1 MSWRKALDLLRATEA
16 HAHCDIPCGIYD
28 PLPAQIAAMTVL
40 RMHQLIEGLPQ
51 PGQGASKEE
60 IDRYENSLSR
70 YIAVKEEHAELCK
83 RELNILWHDYF
94 KPEHLE
100 KYPDLHT
107 LFWNTIKLAS
117 KTKQEINKEAA
128 EELVRSVQRIAEIF
142 WETKGAQTKRVPT
155 HMPVGGEYVLPA
167 A

>member
-1 MSWRKALDLLRATEA
+1 MFKMETA

-40 RMHQLIEGLPQ
+40 RMHQLIEQLPK
-51 PGQGASKEE
+51 PGPDAGKEE
-60 IDRYENSLSR
+60 VDRYENSLSR
-70 YIAVKEEHAELCK
+70 YIAIKEEHAELVK
-83 RELNILWHDYF
+83 RELDILWHDYF

-107 LFWNTIKLAS
+107 IFWNTIKLAS

-142 WETKGAQTKRVPT
+142 WETKGVRTHRVPT

>member
-1 MSWRKALDLLRATEA
+1 MIRVLRA

-40 RMHQLIEGLPQ
+40 RMHQLIEQLPK
-51 PGQGASKEE
+51 PGPDASKEE
-60 IDRYENSLSR
+60 LDRYQNSLSR
-70 YIAVKEEHAELCK
+70 YVAIKEQHSELVK
-83 RELNILWHDYF
+83 RELDILWHDYF
-94 KPEHLE
+94 KPEHLD
-100 KYPDLHT
+100 KYPDLHNI
-107 LFWNTIKLAS
+107 FWNTIKLAS

-128 EELVRSVQRIAEIF
+128 EELVRAVQRIAQIF
-142 WETKGAQTKRVPT
+142 WETKGVQTHRVPT

>member
-1 MSWRKALDLLRATEA
+1 MIRVLRA

-40 RMHQLIEGLPQ
+40 RMHQLIEQLPK
-51 PGQGASKEE
+51 PGPDASKEE
-60 IDRYENSLSR
+60 LDRYQNSLSR
-70 YIAVKEEHAELCK
+70 YVAIKEQHSELVK
-83 RELNILWHDYF
+83 RELDILWHDYF

-100 KYPDLHT
+100 KYPDLHNI
-107 LFWNTIKLAS
+107 FWNTIKLAS
-117 KTKQEINKEAA
+117 KTKQEVNKEAA

-142 WETKGAQTKRVPT
+142 WETKGVQTHRVPT
-155 HMPVGGEYVLPA
+155 HMPVGGECVLPA

>member
-1 MSWRKALDLLRATEA
+1 MSWRDFLVHLRPREA

-40 RMHQLIEGLPQ
+40 RMHQLIEGLQ
-51 PGQGASKEE
+51 KPGPNASKEE
-60 IDRYENSLSR
+60 LDRYENSLSR
-70 YIAVKEEHAELCK
+70 YVAVKEQHAELCK
-83 RELNILWHDYF
+83 RELDILWHDYF

-100 KYPDLHT
+100 KYPDLHN

-117 KTKQEINKEAA
+117 KTKQEINKQAA
-128 EELVRSVQRIAEIF
+128 EELVQSVQRIAEIF
-142 WETKGAQTKRVPT
+142 WETKGVRTHRVET
-155 HMPVGGEYVLPA
+155 HMPVGGQYVLPA

>member
-1 MSWRKALDLLRATEA
+1 MVKIKVA

-40 RMHQLIEGLPQ
+40 RMHQLIEQLPQ
-51 PGQGASKEE
+51 PGEGGGKEE
-60 IDRYENSLSR
+60 RDRYDNSLSR
-70 YIAVKEEHAELCK
+70 YIAIKEQHAELAK
-83 RELNILWHDYF
+83 RELDILWHDYF
-94 KPEHLE
+94 KAEHLE
-100 KYPDLHT
+100 KYPDLHD

-117 KTKQEINKEAA
+117 KVKQEINKQAA
-128 EELVRSVQRIAEIF
+128 EELVARVQRIAEIF
-142 WETKGAQTKRVPT
+142 WETKGVRTHRVPT

>member
-1 MSWRKALDLLRATEA
+1 MSWRAFLAHLRPREA
-16 HAHCDIPCGIYD
+16 RAHCDIPCGIYD

-40 RMHQLIEGLPQ
+40 RMHQLIEGLEK
-51 PGQGASKEE
+51 PGPNASKEE
-60 IDRYENSLSR
+60 LDRYENSLSR
-70 YIAVKEEHAELCK
+70 YVAVKEQHAELCK
-83 RELNILWHDYF
+83 RELDILWHDYF

-100 KYPDLHT
+100 KYPDLHN

-117 KTKQEINKEAA
+117 KTKQEINKQAA
-128 EELVRSVQRIAEIF
+128 EELVQSVQRIAEIF
-142 WETKGAQTKRVPT
+142 WETKGVQTHRVQT

>member
-1 MSWRKALDLLRATEA
+1 MIRVLRA

-40 RMHQLIEGLPQ
+40 RMHQLIEQLPK
-51 PGQGASKEE
+51 PGPDASKEE
-60 IDRYENSLSR
+60 LDRYQNSLSR
-70 YIAVKEEHAELCK
+70 YVAIKEQHSELVK
-83 RELNILWHDYF
+83 RELDILWHDYF

-100 KYPDLHT
+100 KYPDLHNI
-107 LFWNTIKLAS
+107 FWNTIKLAS

-128 EELVRSVQRIAEIF
+128 EELVRSVQRIAQIF
-142 WETKGAQTKRVPT
+142 WETKGVQTHRVPI

>member
-1 MSWRKALDLLRATEA
+1 MFKVERAY
-16 HAHCDIPCGIYD
+16 AHCDIPCGIYD

-40 RMHQLIEGLPQ
+40 RMHQLIEQLPQ
-51 PGQGASKEE
+51 PGPNASKEE
-60 IDRYENSLSR
+60 LDRYENSLSR
-70 YIAVKEEHAELCK
+70 YIAIKEEHAELVK
-83 RELNILWHDYF
+83 RELDILWHDYF
-94 KPEHLE
+94 KPEHLQ
-100 KYPDLHT
+100 KYPDLHEI
-107 LFWNTIKLAS
+107 FWHTIKQAS

-142 WETKGAQTKRVPT
+142 WDTKGVQTHRVPT